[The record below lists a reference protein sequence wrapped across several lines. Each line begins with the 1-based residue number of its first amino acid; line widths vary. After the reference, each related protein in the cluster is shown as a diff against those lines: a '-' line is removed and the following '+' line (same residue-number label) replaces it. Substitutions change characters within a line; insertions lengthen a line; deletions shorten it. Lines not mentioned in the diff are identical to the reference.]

1 MKHRLPIMLWLMTC
15 LLGLITCVAFAETEQ
30 SPKQMLSPSSQM
42 CLKLTEAG
50 TFQEALAACQDALR
64 EAQLRHGI
72 QHPRTCEP
80 LANLARLQFQRGEYQ
95 LAEKL
100 YREAIESLITV
111 AVKYQFRMV
120 MLKTSLAAT
129 LDIQG
134 KYQQVEEAYQ
144 QAIGILAKDD
154 SSQASVRAS
163 VLNNLAEFYRSQAKY
178 DRAEATLQEALAVL
192 KKAGLIEDRWY
203 AHVLNSLGEL
213 HRELGRFAYAEE
225 FLRTSLE
232 LRTKILR
239 AQDPDIATTLN
250 NYAELQRERG
260 RYAEAL
266 PMYERAIS
274 IRRQSLGDRH
284 PHYASTIE
292 NIGKLYLDSG
302 NAERAELFL
311 KEALNL
317 REKSVGTQSYLYAKT
332 LYSMAQFH
340 RIQGHWSVAREMLL
354 QALAVRVKIFGENH
368 ILVGQVE
375 HELALVAFGQGDER
389 TALVHLQR
397 ALEIEEGI
405 LELADGETRLLAL
418 MDKYQALA
426 MHVYSL
432 LFSKA
437 PTARQLAI
445 RLLLLRKGRWLEA
458 GLRANSTTQT
468 NNTVANTNE
477 VMERLHSLRGQL
489 VLRLLGKHT
498 NTGSRDD
505 NSIISSMQTEID
517 ELERKLVAASGQ
529 SRRPLVQS
537 LNTILDQVT
546 SRLSSG
552 EALIE
557 FVRLSPYRFMAPGMA
572 ESLRWSPPRYVAI
585 VISPNN
591 APLVYDLGVAGKIE
605 DAVSVFMSA
614 IYNRRSSPMALANGV
629 YEMIIS
635 KMKKYFMKFKKIY
648 ISTDGVLNT
657 LPFYALHDGQSYLID
672 KFEFVYLTSGRDLAR
687 GFDTISKSRLG
698 TALLFA
704 DPAYG
709 DISVGQSVATTE
721 GSSMAPLAYR
731 SKDLL
736 GMAQSLVAL
745 PGSRAEVDSIAKY
758 LPSSRVLTGTDAS
771 ESNLRRAESPWLLHL
786 ALHAGAGHPS
796 SREASRLAQ
805 PAATSPTDP
814 MDPKEAAQTSRG
826 LAQAIGPV
834 RSETPSMEQTMVESP
849 QQLMT
854 RSALFLSG
862 AASAGSISDA
872 GSDGILTAE
881 EARNLHLHGTA
892 LVVLSACE
900 SGLGVLHASHGVFG
914 LRRAFLVAGAES
926 LVTSLWRIDD
936 NATVG
941 LMKEFYRQ
949 LLTVKRE
956 RSSSLRMA
964 MQAQRA
970 KYPHPYYWAPFILIG
985 RSDALRFDP

>member
-1 MKHRLPIMLWLMTC
+1 MNYRLPIMRWLMLC

-50 TFQEALAACQDALR
+50 NFQEALAACQDAVR

-95 LAEKL
+95 IAEKL

-111 AVKYQFRMV
+111 EEKYQFRMV

-134 KYQQVEEAYQ
+134 KYKQVEEAYQ
-144 QAIGILAKDD
+144 QAISMLAQAD
-154 SSQASVRAS
+154 SSQAPVRAS

-192 KKAGLIEDRWY
+192 KKAGLTEDRWY

-260 RYAEAL
+260 RYAEAM

-340 RIQGHWSVAREMLL
+340 RIQGHWSVAREMLI
-354 QALAVRVKIFGENH
+354 QALAVRVKIFGDKH
-368 ILVGQVE
+368 ILVGQIE
-375 HELALVAFGQGDER
+375 HELALVALGQDDER

-405 LELADGETRLLAL
+405 LELAGGETRLLAL
-418 MDKYQALA
+418 MDKYQSLA

-445 RLLLLRKGRWLEA
+445 RLLLSRKGRWLEA
-458 GLRANSTTQT
+458 GLRATSTTQA
-468 NNTVANTNE
+468 NNTGAKTNE

-489 VLRLLGKHT
+489 VLRLLGK
-498 NTGSRDD
+498 NTTTGNRDD
-505 NSIISSMQTEID
+505 NSIISTLQTEID

-529 SRRPLVQS
+529 SHRPLVQS

-572 ESLRWSPPRYVAI
+572 ESLRWSPARYVAI
-585 VISPNN
+585 VISPKN
-591 APLVYDLGVAGKIE
+591 APLVYDLGVASKIE

-614 IYNRRSSPMALANGV
+614 IYNKRSSPMALANGV

-635 KMKKYFMKFKKIY
+635 KMKKYFMRFKKIY

-672 KFEFVYLTSGRDLAR
+672 KFEFVYLTSGRDLTR
-687 GFDTISKSRLG
+687 GFDHLSKSRLG

-709 DISVGQSVATTE
+709 DVMLDRPVAKVE
-721 GSSMAPLAYR
+721 ESAMAPLAYR

-736 GMAQSLVAL
+736 GMTQSLVAL
-745 PGSRAEVDSIAKY
+745 PGSRAEVASIAKY

-771 ESNLRRAESPWLLHL
+771 EGNLRRAESPWLLHL
-786 ALHAGAGHPS
+786 ALHAGAGPPS
-796 SREASRLAQ
+796 SRPESRAAQ
-805 PAATSPTDP
+805 PTASSSMDP
-814 MDPKEAAQTSRG
+814 MDPPVVAQTARG

-834 RSETPSMEQTMVESP
+834 RSETPSMEQTIGESP

-914 LRRAFLVAGAES
+914 LRRAFLIAGAES

-936 NATVG
+936 RATVG
-941 LMKEFYRQ
+941 LMEEFYRQ

-956 RSSSLRMA
+956 RSSALRMA
-964 MQAQRA
+964 MQTQRA

-985 RSDALRFDP
+985 RSDALRFGP